1 MFGNKTVKVN
11 MNVLSNGID
20 TVVYTI
26 DELLTSIIPVNL
38 IDQKILTKSY
48 THELEQLLKINSL
61 YELSR
66 AIINLETKL
75 SKLEKF
81 VQVDLE
87 IPNLSSFYLSLSPVF
102 LQSIVEMN
110 EMGSSESAEIHW
122 LEAVRIAIEEELS
135 VWQEKSLS
143 FGH

>member
-1 MFGNKTVKVN
+1 MFGNKSVKVN

-20 TVVYTI
+20 NVVYTI

-38 IDQKILTKSY
+38 IDQKILIRSY
-48 THELEQLLKINSL
+48 AHELEQLLKINSL

-66 AIINLETKL
+66 SIINLETKL

-87 IPNLSSFYLSLSPVF
+87 IPNLASFYLSLSPVF

-110 EMGSSESAEIHW
+110 EMESNESAEIHW

-143 FGH
+143 MGH